1 MSRSQRSGRYKDMLY
16 TRKGDGGNT
25 GLFGTKERV
34 SKDHPLLEALGSLD
48 ELNSLT
54 GLCKAYVREHNK
66 ETADE
71 LEQVQE
77 VLFIAQAQLAGSAM
91 CVMSKHVNALETV
104 IDAIETTIEK
114 PTAFVVPG
122 ATAHSALFDFTRAV
136 TRRAERAVVRAHIED
151 SIELKA
157 YLNRLSSF
165 FYALARRDAQAH
177 GEVEKSPTY

>member
-1 MSRSQRSGRYKDMLY
+1 MLY

-54 GLCKAYVREHNK
+54 GLCKAYVGEHNK

-91 CVMSKHVNALETV
+91 CVTSKHVNALETV
-104 IDAIETTIEK
+104 IDAIETTIKK
-114 PTAFVVPG
+114 PTSFVVPG
-122 ATAHSALFDFTRAV
+122 ATMLSALFDFARTV
-136 TRRAERAVVRAHIED
+136 TRRTERAVVRAHIGA
-151 SIELKA
+151 STELQA

-165 FYALARRDAQAH
+165 FYALARHDVQTS
-177 GEVEKSPTY
+177 GKTEKSPTY

>member
-1 MSRSQRSGRYKDMLY
+1 MLY
-16 TRKGDGGNT
+16 TRKGDNGNT

-54 GLCKAYVREHNK
+54 GLCKAYVREDNK

-71 LEQVQE
+71 LEKVQE
-77 VLFIAQAQLAGSAM
+77 VLFIAQAELAGST
-91 CVMSKHVNALETV
+91 VRVTSTHIDALETI

-114 PTAFVVPG
+114 PTSFVVPG
-122 ATAHSALFDFTRAV
+122 ATTLSALFDFARTV
-136 TRRAERAVVRAHIED
+136 TRRTERAVVRAHLED
-151 SIELKA
+151 STELQA

-165 FYALARRDAQAH
+165 FYALARCDAQTS
-177 GEVEKSPTY
+177 GKREKSPTY